1 MALFYVPDIA
11 RTWELSDEEA
21 AHALRVLR
29 LTVGAEL
36 EITDGKG
43 NLYRTAIASIAG
55 KHCYVEPCA
64 PLEKPKNWRGN
75 VHIAIAPTK
84 NMDRIEWFAEKATEI
99 GLDAITFLNCRFSER
114 KVIKPERVERI
125 VVSAMKQSLKYSKP
139 VVSEMVYLESASAS
153 FYIEDKELVGVTYR
167 NDIPFKFYP
176 IDQVPD
182 NQERRLP
189 GFKWVSELRPTRES
203 TFNRT
208 IRPSEREDKGS
219 RKRPS
224 FSIVEKMDRRKEQL
238 MREGV
243 WYDRED
249 ELSPDIIEWRDSRV
263 P

>member
-11 RTWELSDEEA
+11 NTWELSEEEA
-21 AHALRVLR
+21 THALRVLR

-64 PLEKPKNWRGN
+64 PFDMSKNWRGN

-99 GLDAITFLNCRFSER
+99 GLDAVTFLNCRFSER

-139 VVSEMVYLESASAS
+139 VVGEIVDFKKFIA
-153 FYIEDKELVGVTYR
+153 IERPGA
-167 NDIPFKFYP
+167 KFIAHCY
-176 IDQVPD
+176 D
-182 NQERRLP
+182 
-189 GFKWVSELRPTRES
+189 
-203 TFNRT
+203 
-208 IRPSEREDKGS
+208 SERVLLKDVLAVGEDATVLIGPEGDFSPEEVQLAVKAGYRPVSLGS
-219 RKRPS
+219 
-224 FSIVEKMDRRKEQL
+224 
-238 MREGV
+238 
-243 WYDRED
+243 
-249 ELSPDIIEWRDSRV
+249 SRLRTETAALV
-263 P
+263 ACHTFILKNEV